1 MRGVRILGLIVGGVV
16 ALVVVLLLGV
26 WLFVNPNSYKGRIA
40 QEVKTAT
47 GRELA
52 LPGDIKLSVFPWIAL
67 ELGPASLGNPPGF
80 GAEPFVAV
88 DHVALRVKLM
98 PLLRGQLEVG
108 KLEIDGMDLRLKKNA
123 QGKGNWEDFGEKSV
137 PEPARSPDQGVEGFR
152 ELAGVLIK
160 DSRISYESSVVSN
173 LNLDIGRV
181 AMKSPVPVKLSFNLD
196 RGADAAGLSF
206 TGALTATLD
215 PEAKRYRIEALSL
228 SGEMRSKGDSRPV
241 EWRFDTPSMD
251 ADLGAQT
258 LKIASFTAQYAMAR
272 LTGSLVGEKI
282 IDAPTLNGAVKLD
295 PLVVREFL
303 PRLGIEV
310 PKTRDPKVLEKLAA
324 SAQFAYGANA
334 AKLSDLSIQLDDSK
348 ITGNAA
354 ITDLD
359 SMALAFDLALD
370 QIDLDRYLSPDE
382 SPPRPEE
389 KPVELPSE
397 KLKALD
403 ANGRFSIGR
412 ARLAG
417 IDLTHVQLTV
427 RARDGVIR
435 LDPLKAQL
443 YGGRTDGD
451 LTYDA
456 SGKVPGVRMT
466 QQMTGV
472 DVAQVL
478 KATIKSD
485 RLSGRANLGMRL
497 SGQGRTSEALI
508 KDLGGHVDMN
518 VADGAVEGIDLW
530 NDISRAQAL
539 FEKRPIPPA
548 STTRR
553 TRFDTL
559 KASADIAGGVASMK
573 DINVA
578 SQNLRVTGTGT
589 ANLASRAIDYRI
601 LVRLL
606 KTPPGQ
612 GEDIGKL
619 ALADIPVNITGT
631 MADPKVRPDLEGI
644 ARAALQKK
652 IDEKKDELKQKL
664 GNKLLDLLSR

>member
-123 QGKGNWEDFGEKSV
+123 QGKGNWEDFGEKSG

-160 DSRISYESSVVSN
+160 DSRISYEASVVSN

-215 PEAKRYRIEALSL
+215 PEAKRYRFEALSL
-228 SGEMRSKGDSRPV
+228 SGEMRSKGDGRPV
-241 EWRFDTPSMD
+241 EWRFDTPLVD
-251 ADLGAQT
+251 ADLGTQT
-258 LKIASFTAQYAMAR
+258 LKIASFAAQYAMAR
-272 LTGSLVGEKI
+272 LTGSLAGEKI

-334 AKLSDLSIQLDDSK
+334 AKLSGLSIQLDDSK

-354 ITDLD
+354 ITNLD

-382 SPPRPEE
+382 SAPRPDE

-403 ANGRFSIGR
+403 ANGRFSIDR

-427 RARDGVIR
+427 RAKDGVIR

-443 YGGRTDGD
+443 YGGQTDGE

>member
-16 ALVVVLLLGV
+16 ALVVVLLLCV

-40 QEVKTAT
+40 REVKTAT

-88 DHVALRVKLM
+88 DHVALRVKLL

-123 QGKGNWEDFGEKSV
+123 QGKGNWEDFGEKPA

-160 DSRISYESSVVSN
+160 DSRISYDSSVVSD

-228 SGEMRSKGDSRPV
+228 SGEVRSKGDSRPV
-241 EWRFDTPSMD
+241 EWRFDTPVMD

-272 LTGSLVGEKI
+272 LTGSLTGQKI
-282 IDAPTLNGAVKLD
+282 IDAPSLSGAVKLD

-310 PKTRDPKVLEKLAA
+310 PKTRDPKVLSRLTA
-324 SAQFAYGANA
+324 STGFAYGANA
-334 AKLSDLSIQLDDSK
+334 ARLSGITAELDDSK
-348 ITGNAA
+348 FTGNAA

-359 SMALAFDLALD
+359 SMSLAFDLALD
-370 QIDLDRYLSPDE
+370 QIDVDRYLSPDD
-382 SPPRPEE
+382 SASKPDD

-427 RARDGVIR
+427 RAKDGVIR

-443 YGGRTDGD
+443 YGGQYDGD
-451 LTYDA
+451 VTYDA
-456 SGKVPGVRMT
+456 SGKVPGVRLT

-485 RLSGRANLGMRL
+485 RLSGRANLGTKL

-530 NDISRAQAL
+530 NDINRAQAV
-539 FEKRPIPPA
+539 FEKRPIPPESSA
-548 STTRR
+548 RR

-559 KASADIAGGVASMK
+559 KASAEIAGGVATMK

-589 ANLASRAIDYRI
+589 ANLVSRAIDYRI

-606 KTPPGQ
+606 KAPPGQ
-612 GEDIGKL
+612 GEDPGKL

-644 ARAALQKK
+644 ARAALQRK

-664 GNKLLDLLSR
+664 GDKLLDLLSR

>member
-108 KLEIDGMDLRLKKNA
+108 KLEIDGIDLRLKKNA

-272 LTGSLVGEKI
+272 LTGSLAGEKI

-334 AKLSDLSIQLDDSK
+334 AKLSGLSIQLDDSK

-354 ITDLD
+354 ITDLG

-382 SPPRPEE
+382 SPPRPDE

-427 RARDGVIR
+427 RAKDGVIR

-443 YGGRTDGD
+443 YGGQTDGD